1 MEGEACLYSKFGF
14 CKFKDECKRQH
25 YKQICEDSSSCKSM
39 KICPKRHPKV
49 CKRYDT
55 ENECRF
61 GAECSYQHKTS
72 VKSLEQNELKEK
84 VKQMEIVMKEL
95 ALKVTCLESELN
107 NVKLNLD
114 TKTFITDSKDKEC
127 FEDRKS
133 NCEKPLAVTNN
144 SEIIK
149 EKPEEKLVPE
159 FKCDECEYVVKKKST
174 LYKHIKTKH
183 AEHECKSCN
192 LKFKTAL
199 EALKHSAKDHSSN
212 IQEDKRESE
221 STEKYVSISETHLEV
236 EEEDGADQ
244 IESDKFK
251 CKKCKDIFFKKDALI
266 EYTEGGQNM
275 CSLCTILNYGK
286 N

>member
-25 YKQICEDSSSCKSM
+25 YKQICEDSSSCKS
-39 KICPKRHPKV
+39 IRSCPKRHPKV
-49 CKRYDT
+49 CKKYDAD
-55 ENECRF
+55 NECRF
-61 GAECSYQHKTS
+61 GEECSYQHKKS
-72 VKSLEQNELKEK
+72 VKSLEQNKLKEM
-84 VKQMEIVMKEL
+84 VKQMEIIIKEL
-95 ALKVTCLESELN
+95 ALKVTCLESELKK
-107 NVKLNLD
+107 VKLHLD
-114 TKTFITDSKDKEC
+114 TKTFITDSKDKE
-127 FEDRKS
+127 FNEDVKS
-133 NCEKPLAVTNN
+133 NSEKPLAGTNN

-149 EKPEEKLVPE
+149 ENPEEMHARE

-174 LYKHIKTKH
+174 LNKHIKTKH

-199 EALKHSAKDHSSN
+199 EALKHTAKDHSSN

-221 STEKYVSISETHLEV
+221 STSKSLNISETHLEV
-236 EEEDGADQ
+236 EEEDTGDQ

-251 CKKCKDIFFKKDALI
+251 CKKCKEIFFKKDALI
-266 EYTEGGQNM
+266 EYKEGGQNM

>member
-1 MEGEACLYSKFGF
+1 M
-14 CKFKDECKRQH
+14 
-25 YKQICEDSSSCKSM
+25 KS
-39 KICPKRHPKV
+39 CPKRHPKV

-61 GAECSYQHKTS
+61 GEKCSCQHKTS
-72 VKSLEQNELKEK
+72 IKSLEQNELKET
-84 VKQMEIVMKEL
+84 VKQMEIVIKEL
-95 ALKVTCLESELN
+95 AIEVTCLESELN
-107 NVKLNLD
+107 KVKLNLD
-114 TKTFITDSKDKEC
+114 TKTSITDSKDKEC
-127 FEDRKS
+127 YKDGKS
-133 NCEKPLAVTNN
+133 SYEKPLAGTNN

-149 EKPEEKLVPE
+149 EKPEEMLATE
-159 FKCDECEYVVKKKST
+159 FKCDECKYVVKKKST
-174 LYKHIKTKH
+174 LNKHIKTKH

-199 EALKHSAKDHSSN
+199 EALKHTANDHSSN

-221 STEKYVSISETHLEV
+221 STEKSVSTSETHLEV
-236 EEEDGADQ
+236 EEEDAADQ

-251 CKKCKDIFFKKDALI
+251 CKKCKEIFFKKDALV

>member
-1 MEGEACLYSKFGF
+1 MRLASTVSLDFANLKMNA
-14 CKFKDECKRQH
+14 KDNTTNKYVKTVHHVNQLRAAPKDTQRCV
-25 YKQICEDSSSCKSM
+25 KSM
-39 KICPKRHPKV
+39 MQIMNVGLEKSVPTNIKK
-49 CKRYDT
+49 
-55 ENECRF
+55 
-61 GAECSYQHKTS
+61 S
-72 VKSLEQNELKEK
+72 VKSLEQNKLKEM
-84 VKQMEIVMKEL
+84 VKQMEIIIKEL
-95 ALKVTCLESELN
+95 ALKVTCLESEFQK
-107 NVKLNLD
+107 VKLNLD
-114 TKTFITDSKDKEC
+114 TQDKE
-127 FEDRKS
+127 FNEDVKS
-133 NCEKPLAVTNN
+133 NSEKPLAGTNN

-149 EKPEEKLVPE
+149 ENPEEMHARE

-174 LYKHIKTKH
+174 LNKHIKTKH

-199 EALKHSAKDHSSN
+199 EALKHTSKDHSSN

-221 STEKYVSISETHLEV
+221 STEKSLNISETHLEV
-236 EEEDGADQ
+236 EEENTGDQ

-251 CKKCKDIFFKKDALI
+251 CKKCKEIFFKKDALI